1 MGKLD
6 GFREI
11 IKNTKHRKVTPI
23 FCPKCCSP
31 KIGLNSS
38 LDLWLTPR
46 QYHCEA
52 CGYTGILVMEL
63 EEDKDCAETDI
74 DTENESEA
82 ETTTEHQTKK
92 TEV

>member
-1 MGKLD
+1 
-6 GFREI
+6 
-11 IKNTKHRKVTPI
+11 
-23 FCPKCCSP
+23 
-31 KIGLNSS
+31 
-38 LDLWLTPR
+38 
-46 QYHCEA
+46 
-52 CGYTGILVMEL
+52 MEL

>member
-11 IKNTKHRKVTPI
+11 LKNTKHRKVTQI
-23 FCPKCCSP
+23 FCPCCSSP
-31 KIGLNSS
+31 KIALNSS
-38 LDLWLTPR
+38 LDIWLTPR

-63 EEDKDCAETDI
+63 EEDKDTGAHLSADVQTEPEAEKP
-74 DTENESEA
+74 TENRVKE
-82 ETTTEHQTKK
+82 K
-92 TEV
+92 

>member
-11 IKNTKHRKVTPI
+11 VKNTKHRKVTQI
-23 FCPKCCSP
+23 FCPRCGSP

-38 LDLWLTPR
+38 LDVWLTPK
-46 QYHCEA
+46 QYHCEK

-63 EEDKDCAETDI
+63 EEDPNAQPEP
-74 DTENESEA
+74 TEDE
-82 ETTTEHQTKK
+82 QTK
-92 TEV
+92 TEKEP

>member
-6 GFREI
+6 NFREI
-11 IKNTKHRKVTPI
+11 LKNTKHRKVTQI
-23 FCPKCCSP
+23 FCPRCCSP
-31 KIGLNSS
+31 KIALNNS

-63 EEDKDCAETDI
+63 EEDKESAAQSSAALQTDPETEMS
-74 DTENESEA
+74 TEKQEN
-82 ETTTEHQTKK
+82 
-92 TEV
+92 